1 MALESKN
8 LAFKELL
15 SELNKK
21 SSTKFNLIED
31 VKVVGKSNIAHKI
44 DILLSHNDK
53 RIYFNVVDEKNLEKD
68 ALRSTITALDIGSKI
83 YLIINK
89 DEKQIGELNNK
100 VNSKLIEFISEE
112 SAKNRI
118 LSNNL

>member
-1 MALESKN
+1 MALENKN

-53 RIYFNVVDEKNLEKD
+53 RIYFNVVDEKNLEKE

-89 DEKQIGELNNK
+89 DEKQIAELNNK